1 MAEDFNNSVII
12 YIERKQNFLTLQ
24 SDLLISHFVLDGYT
38 GFLASEKNYMMEN
51 PRITNYE
58 FPYFIKDSTFNKFYG
73 GTCNIRNEIGKHFI
87 IFFRTKMV

>member
-1 MAEDFNNSVII
+1 MAVIVNESI
-12 YIERKQNFLTLQ
+12 TIINDYQ
-24 SDLLISHFVLDGYT
+24 
-38 GFLASEKNYMMEN
+38 EN